1 MLAEQLPNLRTVVI
15 RETSV
20 TGVGIEALS
29 RGLRT
34 LQLLDIG
41 FNTISGGGELVVHPE
56 LETLYMGYMDDR
68 LCDDWLLRQGW
79 PFRAA
84 QCPPLR
90 QSFRQENNLQ
100 HIGGCVCVR
109 ARRCRRPHHSDGLQH
124 GRDAARILARPRAVP
139 RPHPNL
145 NGTAPVVDAGGPART
160 SRGTR

>member
-100 HIGGCVCVR
+100 HIGVCVCV
-109 ARRCRRPHHSDGLQH
+109 C
-124 GRDAARILARPRAVP
+124 
-139 RPHPNL
+139 
-145 NGTAPVVDAGGPART
+145 APVVAAART
-160 SRGTR
+160 TVMDCNTGVTPRGFSHVLGRCPALTRI